1 MTTPIPAQTEQYAA
15 CVGASKRVRWDIDQ
29 DVLRGREFDTS
40 HKFLPDSI
48 SGIDRLEFLSED
60 EALFLSQIQGR
71 TYANI
76 FGLVERFINCK
87 VLELSKFHWTGDQ
100 VALEALV
107 RFSDEELK
115 HQELFRRIE
124 RMIASKMPPG
134 YKFLPEPNAVAAAV
148 LSKSTWAVLGMTL
161 MIELFTQTHY
171 LKSIQPDSQ
180 LSPLF
185 KDVFLYHWKE
195 ESQHARIDELEW
207 ARENAGLSAGERN
220 QAVDDMIALVGA
232 VDGIVRAQAAADV
245 GYFLSVKGAALSEQK
260 VELLREQVLRA
271 YRWQYILSGVEER
284 RFQKALSAMITG
296 EQMRRIEAA
305 LAPLIAS
312 ADRADNLA
320 DVDRTKVPVTNPNKA
335 LWEKG
340 DFTVIAAFMR
350 ESGETLVE
358 SLGVKPSIRVLDL
371 GCGDGTTAAPLA
383 RLGAD
388 VTGIDIARNLVA
400 AGNKRAAEQGLRRLK
415 FQEGDACNLE
425 GVSDHTFDLTVSVF
439 GAMFAS
445 KPLDVAREM
454 VRVTKPGGRIV
465 MGNWIPNDPSFVS
478 QLLKISSLFTPPPP
492 DGFISPMLWGVES
505 HVIERFGQAGVPRE
519 KISMAKDTYYFV
531 SASKGPAELIGL
543 FRRFYGPTM
552 NAFEAAEQSG
562 RAEELHRQLLDLAKA
577 HNKSTNDGTLIPAT
591 FLRVSVSL

>member
-1 MTTPIPAQTEQYAA
+1 MTTAIPIQTEQYAQ

-48 SGIDRLEFLSED
+48 SGIDQLEFLGEN

-134 YKFLPEPNAVAAAV
+134 YTFMPEPNAVAAAV
-148 LSKSTWAVLGMTL
+148 LSKSTWAVLGVTL

-207 ARENAGLSAGERN
+207 VRENAGLSAEERN
-220 QAVDDMIALVGA
+220 QAVDDLIALVGA
-232 VDGIVRAQAAADV
+232 VDGIVCAQAAADV
-245 GYFLSVKGAALSEQK
+245 AYFFNVKGAPLSEQRAK
-260 VELLREQVLRA
+260 LLHDQVLRA

-284 RFQKALSAMITG
+284 RFQKVLGAMITA
-296 EQMRRIEAA
+296 EQMRRIETA

-312 ADRADNLA
+312 AGSNASARVRL
-320 DVDRTKVPVTNPNKA
+320 V
-335 LWEKG
+335 
-340 DFTVIAAFMR
+340 R
-350 ESGETLVE
+350 ES
-358 SLGVKPSIRVLDL
+358 
-371 GCGDGTTAAPLA
+371 
-383 RLGAD
+383 
-388 VTGIDIARNLVA
+388 
-400 AGNKRAAEQGLRRLK
+400 
-415 FQEGDACNLE
+415 
-425 GVSDHTFDLTVSVF
+425 
-439 GAMFAS
+439 
-445 KPLDVAREM
+445 
-454 VRVTKPGGRIV
+454 
-465 MGNWIPNDPSFVS
+465 
-478 QLLKISSLFTPPPP
+478 
-492 DGFISPMLWGVES
+492 
-505 HVIERFGQAGVPRE
+505 
-519 KISMAKDTYYFV
+519 
-531 SASKGPAELIGL
+531 
-543 FRRFYGPTM
+543 
-552 NAFEAAEQSG
+552 
-562 RAEELHRQLLDLAKA
+562 
-577 HNKSTNDGTLIPAT
+577 
-591 FLRVSVSL
+591 

>member
-1 MTTPIPAQTEQYAA
+1 MTTPIPVQTEQYAE
-15 CVGASKRVRWDIDQ
+15 CVGASKRVRWDIDR
-29 DVLRGREFDTS
+29 DVIRGREFDTS

-48 SGIDRLEFLSED
+48 SGVDQLGFLSED

-87 VLELSKFHWTGDQ
+87 VLELSEFHWRGDQ
-100 VALEALV
+100 IALEALV

-134 YKFLPEPNAVAAAV
+134 YNFLPEPNAVAAAV
-148 LSKSTWAVLGMTL
+148 LSKSTWAVLGVTL

-207 ARENAGLSAGERN
+207 VRENSRLSAEQRD

-232 VDGIVRAQAAADV
+232 VDGIVCAQAAADV
-245 GYFLSVKGAALSEQK
+245 RYFLTVKVPNLSEQNRHR
-260 VELLREQVLRA
+260 LHDRVLRA
-271 YRWQYILSGVEER
+271 YRWQYIFSGVEER
-284 RFQKALSAMITG
+284 RFQKVLSAVITG
-296 EQMRRIEAA
+296 EQMRRIEVA
-305 LAPLIAS
+305 LAPLIPS
-312 ADRADNLA
+312 ADPADNLA
-320 DVDRTKVPVTNPNKA
+320 DVNQTNVINPNKA

-340 DFTVIAAFMR
+340 DFTAIAAFMR

-358 SLGVKPSIRVLDL
+358 SLRVKPPIRALDL
-371 GCGDGTTAAPLA
+371 GCGDGTTAVPLA
-383 RLGAD
+383 RLGAE

-425 GVSDHTFDLTVSVF
+425 GIDDHTFDLTVSVF

-445 KPLDVAREM
+445 KPYDVAREM

-478 QLLKISSLFTPPPP
+478 QLLKISSSFTPPPP
-492 DGFISPMLWGVES
+492 EGFISPMLWGVES
-505 HVIERFGQAGVPRE
+505 HVIERFGQAGVRPE

-531 SASKGPAELIGL
+531 SASKGPADFIGL

-552 NAFEAAEQSG
+552 NAFEAAKQSG
-562 RAEELHRQLLDLAKA
+562 RAEELHTELLGLAKA

-591 FLRVSVSL
+591 FLRVTVSL

>member
-1 MTTPIPAQTEQYAA
+1 MTTPIPVQTEQYAA

-40 HKFLPDSI
+40 QKFLPDSI
-48 SGIDRLEFLSED
+48 SGIDQLEFLSAD
-60 EALFLSQIQGR
+60 EAIFLSQIQGR

-87 VLELSKFHWTGDQ
+87 ILELSKFHWTGDQ

-124 RMIASKMPPG
+124 RLIASKMPPG
-134 YKFLPEPNAVAAAV
+134 YNFLPEPNAVAAAV
-148 LSKSTWAVLGMTL
+148 LSKSTWAVLGVTL

-207 ARENAGLSAGERN
+207 VSENARLSDEQRN
-220 QAVDDMIALVGA
+220 HAVDDMIALVGA
-232 VDGIVRAQAAADV
+232 LNGIVCGQAAVDV
-245 GYFLSVKGAALSEQK
+245 RYFLAVKAPNLSEENLQR
-260 VELLREQVLRA
+260 LQDCVLRA

-284 RFQKALSAMITG
+284 RFQKALRAMVTG

-305 LAPLIAS
+305 LAPFVAS
-312 ADRADNLA
+312 ADRANNPGDFDKTA
-320 DVDRTKVPVTNPNKA
+320 VPVINPNKA

-340 DFTVIAAFMR
+340 DFTAIAAFMR

-358 SLGVKPSIRVLDL
+358 SLGVKPPLRVLDL
-371 GCGDGTTAAPLA
+371 GCGDGTTAVPLA
-383 RLGAD
+383 RLGGD

-400 AGNKRAAEQGLRRLK
+400 AGNKRASQHGLRRLK
-415 FQEGDACNLE
+415 FLEGDASNLE
-425 GVSDHTFDLTVSVF
+425 GIHDRTFDLTVSIF

-445 KPLDVAREM
+445 NPYDAAREM
-454 VRVTKPGGRIV
+454 VRVTKPGGTIV

-478 QLLKISSLFTPPPP
+478 QLLKISSMFTPPPP
-492 DGFISPMLWGVES
+492 EGFISPMLWGVDS
-505 HVIERFGQAGVPRE
+505 HVIERFGQAGIPRE
-519 KISMAKDTYYFV
+519 KVAMAKDTYYFV
-531 SASKGPAELIGL
+531 SASEGPAEFIGL
-543 FRRFYGPTM
+543 FRNFYGPTM
-552 NAFEAAEQSG
+552 NAFEAAEKSG
-562 RAEELHRQLLDLAKA
+562 RAEELHAELLGLAKA

-591 FLRVSVSL
+591 FLRVVVSV